1 MMKLFCAV
9 ALCLLGF
16 AGCSN
21 QDTNKTREEAA
32 KTASEFK
39 QATKEAGKEIKKGAE
54 EARKQGSAIA
64 EGVREGW
71 NSDEKPVNVNSASR
85 SQLMTLP
92 GIDAKSANR
101 VIAGRPYHA
110 KEELQAKGVISSDEY
125 QRIENR
131 VTVR

>member
-1 MMKLFCAV
+1 MKLLCAI
-9 ALCLLGF
+9 AICLLGL

-32 KTASEFK
+32 KTASELK

-71 NSDEKPVNVNSASR
+71 NSDKNAVNINSGSR
-85 SQLMTLP
+85 SQLMGLP
-92 GIDAKSANR
+92 GIDAKEANR
-101 VIAGRPYHA
+101 IIAGRPYQA
-110 KEELQAKGVISSDEY
+110 KEDLESRGIVSTAEY
-125 QRIENR
+125 QKIEDRIK
-131 VTVR
+131 VR

>member
-1 MMKLFCAV
+1 MKLFCAI
-9 ALCLLGF
+9 AICLFGL
-16 AGCSN
+16 AGCN
-21 QDTNKTREEAA
+21 DQDTNKTREDAA
-32 KTASEFK
+32 KAASEFK

-54 EARKQGSAIA
+54 VARKQGSAIA

-71 NSDEKPVNVNSASR
+71 HADEKSIDINSASR

-101 VIAGRPYHA
+101 IISGRPYGD
-110 KEELQAKGVISSDEY
+110 KEDLESRRIVSADEY
-125 QRIENR
+125 QKIQDH

>member
-1 MMKLFCAV
+1 MKLLCTV
-9 ALCLLGF
+9 ALCLLGL

-71 NSDEKPVNVNSASR
+71 NSDKNHVNINSASKT
-85 SQLMTLP
+85 QLMGLP
-92 GIDAKSANR
+92 GIDAKEANR
-101 VIAGRPYHA
+101 IIAGRPYQA
-110 KEELQAKGVISSDEY
+110 KEDLESRGIVPAAEY
-125 QRIENR
+125 QKIEDRI
-131 VTVR
+131 TVR

>member
-1 MMKLFCAV
+1 MKLLCAI

-16 AGCSN
+16 GGCNN

-32 KTASEFK
+32 KAAAEFK
-39 QATKEAGKEIKKGAE
+39 QATKEAGKEIKKGAA

-71 NSDEKPVNVNSASR
+71 NADEKAVNLNSASR
-85 SQLMTLP
+85 LQLMTLP
-92 GIDAKSANR
+92 GIDAKSADR
-101 VIAGRPYHA
+101 IISGRPYRA
-110 KEELQAKGVISSDEY
+110 KEDLESRGIVSADEY
-125 QRIENR
+125 QRIQDH

>member
-1 MMKLFCAV
+1 MKL
-9 ALCLLGF
+9 LCGIAICLFGL
-16 AGCSN
+16 AGCNN

-32 KTASEFK
+32 KAAAEFK

-71 NSDEKPVNVNSASR
+71 HSNDKSIDINSASR
-85 SQLMTLP
+85 SQLMSLP

-101 VIAGRPYHA
+101 IISGRPYRA
-110 KEELQAKGVISSDEY
+110 KDDLDSRGVVAPDEY
-125 QRIENR
+125 QRIQDR
-131 VTVR
+131 ITVR

>member
-1 MMKLFCAV
+1 MKLFCAI

-16 AGCSN
+16 AGCNN

-32 KTASEFK
+32 KTASELK
-39 QATKEAGKEIKKGAE
+39 QATKEAGKEIRKGAE

-71 NSDEKPVNVNSASR
+71 NADQKAVNLNSASK
-85 SQLMTLP
+85 SQLLSLP

-101 VIAGRPYHA
+101 IISGRPYRDKA
-110 KEELQAKGVISSDEY
+110 DLESRNIVSADEY
-125 QRIENR
+125 QRIQDH

>member
-1 MMKLFCAV
+1 MKLFFVIAI
-9 ALCLLGF
+9 CLFGL
-16 AGCSN
+16 AGCNN

-32 KTASEFK
+32 KAASELK

-71 NSDEKPVNVNSASR
+71 HADDKSVDINSASK
-85 SQLMTLP
+85 SKLMSLP

-101 VIAGRPYHA
+101 VISGRPYRA
-110 KEELQAKGVISSDEY
+110 KDDLESRGIVSADEY
-125 QRIENR
+125 QRIQDR
-131 VTVR
+131 ITAR

>member
-1 MMKLFCAV
+1 MKLLCTV
-9 ALCLLGF
+9 ALCLLGL

-71 NSDEKPVNVNSASR
+71 NSDKKPVNVNPASR
-85 SQLMTLP
+85 SQLMTLS
-92 GIDAKSANR
+92 GIDSKSASR
-101 VIAGRPYHA
+101 IIAGRPYHA
-110 KEELQAKGVISSDEY
+110 KEDLENRGIVAQDEY
-125 QRIENR
+125 QRIEGHI
-131 VTVR
+131 TVR

>member
-1 MMKLFCAV
+1 MKLFCAI
-9 ALCLLGF
+9 ALCLLAF

-32 KTASEFK
+32 KAASEFK

-71 NSDEKPVNVNSASR
+71 NSGEKQVNVNSASR

-92 GIDAKSANR
+92 GIDSKSANR
-101 VIAGRPYHA
+101 IISGRPYHA
-110 KEELQAKGVISSDEY
+110 KEDL
-125 QRIENR
+125 ENR
-131 VTVR
+131 GIVAADEFQKIQDRIVVR